1 MTLRRR
7 LLLAA
12 ALAAGVIGSAEEGN
26 GGLFGRTL
34 TDAQQAIAD
43 TQINHGD
50 MTIAG
55 SVDRKDTTYQPGQP
69 IALSVKVNKPAH
81 VAILRVLPNGDTTIV
96 FPNKAHPKSDVAAN
110 AVLSVPGPG
119 EAVKITA
126 PDKPGIVLF
135 EFIASS
141 AGDSW
146 LFTRAPD
153 KDSNFADLG
162 VTTHTIAKDL
172 VSTLKVAKGPET
184 AAIYVTVRIGGGLF

>member
-1 MTLRRR
+1 MTARRC
-7 LLLAA
+7 LFLAA
-12 ALAAGVIGSAEEGN
+12 ALAAGIVGCADEGN

-50 MTIAG
+50 LTIAG
-55 SVDRKDTTYQPGQP
+55 SVDREDTTYQPGQP

-96 FPNKAHPKSDVAAN
+96 FPNKAHPKSDAAAN
-110 AVLSVPGPG
+110 AALTVPGPG
-119 EAVKITA
+119 DAVKIA
-126 PDKPGIVLF
+126 VDKPGIVLF

-153 KDSNFADLG
+153 KGSDFADLG

-184 AAIYVTVRIGGGLF
+184 AAMYVTVRVGGGGLF